1 MKLRHSRDR
10 RIPFPLPAAL
20 LLVSLSLPVSAIT
33 WDNSN
38 ATGAWSTG
46 ANWDTNTEPTSA
58 DDVVLPSGLAGTI
71 TLSNGE
77 NAKSLQFDDAY
88 TLSAGG
94 LTLATASTINVANG
108 ITAAINTTL
117 TLTGG
122 SAKTGDGTLV
132 LGSGN
137 INATGIAINGGRL
150 RITHASALG
159 AAGASVNAG
168 AFLEISGTIS
178 PNTPI
183 SLKNNGTV
191 SGIGTPTSN
200 GILAIDPL
208 ASAVTLATD
217 ASGDVLTLSTAANDL
232 TGGGASTVVNIGGP
246 GAIRLNTGSNF
257 AGSWNIP
264 TGRLELANA
273 TALGTGATS
282 VTLSGG
288 TLSARTTA
296 AITFSGPGANLLLTA
311 DSSILSDRTT
321 ATAGVNNTFGSL
333 SMGNHTLTVAPGQT
347 VTSGTAAITLGD
359 LTLTGNPVLAVND
372 SAAVNGKLTT
382 GSLLGGGIARTITKT
397 GAGDLSVTGGSTDLP
412 AGSTFTAT
420 GGGIIELLFPD
431 LGTDTT
437 VNIAAAQNPLG
448 QSTISITDGG
458 LRLIAN
464 GASTTTPQQTFVL
477 PSTVTLGG
485 SVTLDPDRKSSGG
498 GKIFELPGL
507 TLATGT
513 VLGMAGDNTF
523 GIRLTGPL
531 ALQGNATLKGTD
543 TAGKDGLLILDGGI
557 SGGVSTALTIGGGT
571 SPINLT
577 INTAGTYGGGTTMSG
592 GNATL
597 NAANALGTGSLSM
610 SGGILTVNTD
620 GALNGTLNLTGGTLR
635 VTDTNALASNP
646 ISLNGGTLDFRN
658 NTNATITTGALTVSG
673 ASGISIGGSGSGGI
687 FDFPQLNVSGDST
700 LTVTPAT
707 TAFTPNFQNI
717 ALAGNLTLTN
727 TNTSR
732 IQTITED
739 GFPRTL
745 IKAGVGTLELEG
757 IGNHSGGTEVIA
769 GTLLVKNAAA
779 LGSGSLT
786 LGATSGTATATAAFS
801 TSLVIPNNLVV
812 RSGGSG
818 VLTFDS
824 PSGAVTWNGNLS
836 LQKAVTFDNGSSTLV
851 STFNGVIS
859 GSGNITKISAGEIAL
874 TNAANTFSGAIA
886 LNDGTLSVTSDGA
899 LGNPANVTT
908 LAGDAVLKIDG
919 TFASSHTFAFT
930 GTTNNLSVSG
940 ANEFTLN
947 VPLAGAGTFIKSG
960 TGIMTIAPGV
970 DSSSTRSGA
979 ISSVTGGILRVQGV
993 KNLSDTGIIT
1003 LNGGGTIEFLRDADT
1018 TFPHPVTADG
1028 TGTLHVGRAIGGSG
1042 NNGRHTLG
1050 TLSMAA
1056 GNLTVT
1062 GANGYGLSFGPAIL
1076 SSNSTITNN
1085 APAALVLAS
1094 LTGNP
1099 TTTRTLTLGGTGD
1112 IQIAGATSEGET
1124 GSYAITKTGPGTLRF
1139 GTSLVEFGRIT
1150 TVQDGTLDLNG
1161 LSHAVNALT
1170 MGGAASVTGAR
1181 LVTGAGG
1188 SLQLGGTLTFNS
1200 AALQAGAII
1209 TGNLDLGAA
1218 SRSFSIANNSV
1229 VAADLTIDGPISGSA
1244 GAAIAKSGSGTL
1256 RLTGAGNTQPGLV
1269 SVTAGTLELAKSS
1282 GDAIGSGGLSIINN
1296 GSVVRLAANEQI
1308 LNSTAVAMGNS
1319 GFFELNN
1326 FTETT
1331 GPVTFT
1337 QTSPNQYGAI
1347 KTGPTGTLVLGG
1359 DLTFNNNSDN
1369 NVTTSERN
1377 ILITSTGDKFVP
1389 ASGGTL
1395 DLGGATRTI
1404 HVATTTVGANETKA
1418 NATIETRIINGGILK
1433 TGPRTLFLTNPDNTF
1448 NGGLTIAQGFIRPGS
1463 GTSLGLGPVTFT
1475 NAPGV
1480 AAGIDFAD
1488 ITGTLANQI
1497 ATGNGGVASFTY
1509 SAPAPNTLVL
1519 SGGFDIAGE
1528 LLLNVVNGTVI
1539 KDNSAVLDVTGAI
1552 DDAAG
1557 TFGLRKTGNGTLKL
1571 ATGNTFG
1578 GGTVIEKGILAIA
1591 ADSAL
1596 GNTAAPLTI
1605 NGGCLASSAS
1615 FVLNRNVTIG
1625 TNGGNLR
1632 SNEINQ
1638 TLEIAGALEWSSS
1651 TTSVDGIGRTVISG
1665 STSGPG
1671 GDLVIGSP
1679 VAFATGTTNQNSWN
1693 SRVCLQ
1699 GAAAL
1704 PAGNLSIVNNAV
1716 LELGN
1721 GDFTRSLGTGFGE
1734 VQLPTSYG
1742 AGWAAVGADRSVN
1755 IGGAGSLL
1763 LWGQPSPAFLHHP
1776 SFGVGSLI
1784 LGSISATHT
1793 VDFQNPLDFDNA
1805 VSSVSRRITTND
1817 GAAVVDARL
1826 SGDLGLATSL
1836 NNVDFDIVSNGTLE
1850 ITGDILGPVYLTLSG
1865 TGKTVL
1871 SGDNDLPGQIVVLQG
1886 TLEFA
1891 NDSSFGA
1898 PNYIHVSAGAIL
1910 DASAITVPV
1919 AISPGG
1925 FYNQIDVDGVLDGS
1939 VLVKGSLVGAG
1950 QITGN
1955 VTVDPFSTVSPSQ
1968 GGTLRIDGDLT
1979 MSPGA
1984 NFNFDIQGTVPE
1996 QEYTRIKVTGGVTI
2010 DGPPPFNPFN
2020 VILPPGFTGTLP
2032 LILNDGD
2039 DAINGIFVNHPEGT
2053 IIPLFD
2059 FENRSLQITYLA
2071 NGDGGSVGN
2080 DFAVIVVGMGSTS
2093 NLSVTASGPIAVD
2106 LGAGFTINYNI
2117 GSTGPALAADRI
2129 LTVTKPA
2136 GVGFA
2141 LPHPANSTISGN
2153 TMTIALPAAAVPD
2166 SIPLA
2171 VNFTAPAVT
2180 SAASI
2185 VALVSSATTTD
2196 PVPANN
2202 SSTTTIAVL
2211 AGGVPAIDVFN
2222 VNTTTDK
2229 LTLGI
2234 DTINDITYVFQ
2245 RSLNLNQWSNVIPP
2259 FTGNGFPVQ
2268 FELDMNQTREFF
2280 RFGIT
2285 PAAPVGNGN

>member
-1 MKLRHSRDR
+1 M
-10 RIPFPLPAAL
+10 
-20 LLVSLSLPVSAIT
+20 
-33 WDNSN
+33 
-38 ATGAWSTG
+38 
-46 ANWDTNTEPTSA
+46 
-58 DDVVLPSGLAGTI
+58 
-71 TLSNGE
+71 
-77 NAKSLQFDDAY
+77 
-88 TLSAGG
+88 
-94 LTLATASTINVANG
+94 
-108 ITAAINTTL
+108 
-117 TLTGG
+117 
-122 SAKTGDGTLV
+122 
-132 LGSGN
+132 
-137 INATGIAINGGRL
+137 
-150 RITHASALG
+150 
-159 AAGASVNAG
+159 
-168 AFLEISGTIS
+168 
-178 PNTPI
+178 
-183 SLKNNGTV
+183 
-191 SGIGTPTSN
+191 
-200 GILAIDPL
+200 
-208 ASAVTLATD
+208 
-217 ASGDVLTLSTAANDL
+217 
-232 TGGGASTVVNIGGP
+232 
-246 GAIRLNTGSNF
+246 
-257 AGSWNIP
+257 
-264 TGRLELANA
+264 
-273 TALGTGATS
+273 
-282 VTLSGG
+282 
-288 TLSARTTA
+288 
-296 AITFSGPGANLLLTA
+296 
-311 DSSILSDRTT
+311 
-321 ATAGVNNTFGSL
+321 
-333 SMGNHTLTVAPGQT
+333 
-347 VTSGTAAITLGD
+347 TSGTAGITLGN
-359 LTLTGNPVLAVND
+359 LTVTGNPVLAVND
-372 SAAVNGKLTT
+372 IGAVNGKLIT

-397 GAGDLSVTGGSTDLP
+397 GAGDLTVTGGSTDLS
-412 AGSTFTAT
+412 AGSAFNSS
-420 GGGIIELLFPD
+420 GGGTIEMSFPE
-431 LGTDTT
+431 LGADPT
-437 VNIAAAQNPLG
+437 VNVTTAQNPFG

-464 GASTTTPQQTFVL
+464 GANNVTPPQTFVL
-477 PSTVTLGG
+477 PSTINLGG
-485 SVTLDPDRKSSGG
+485 AITLDPDRKSLGG

-513 VLGMAGDNTF
+513 VLSMAGDNTF
-523 GIRLTGPL
+523 GVLLTGPL
-531 ALQGNATLKGTD
+531 ALQGNATVKGAD
-543 TAGKDGLLILDGGI
+543 TAGKDGLLTLNGGI
-557 SGGVSTALTIGGGT
+557 SGAPATPLSIGGGA
-571 SPINLT
+571 SPLNLT
-577 INTAGTYGGGTTMSG
+577 INAAGTYGGGTTMSG
-592 GNATL
+592 GNVTL
-597 NAANALGTGSLSM
+597 NSANALGTGPLAM
-610 SGGILTVNTD
+610 SGGNLIVNTD

-635 VTDTNALASNP
+635 VNDTNALAFNP

-673 ASGISIGGSGSGGI
+673 ASGISIGNNGSGSSQI
-687 FDFPQLNVSGDST
+687 FDFPQLHVSGDST
-700 LTVTPAT
+700 LTVTPVT
-707 TAFTPNFQNI
+707 TTFVPNFQNI

-739 GFPRTL
+739 GFPRTV
-745 IKAGVGTLELEG
+745 IKAGAGTLELEG
-757 IGNHSGGTEVIA
+757 TGSHSGGTEVVA
-769 GTLLVKNAAA
+769 GTLFVKSATA
-779 LGSGSLT
+779 LGSGALT
-786 LGATSGTATATAAFS
+786 LGATSGTATAIAAFS
-801 TSLVIPNNLVV
+801 SSLVIPNNLVV

-824 PSGAVTWNGNLS
+824 PSGAVTWNGNLF
-836 LQKAVTFDNGSSTLV
+836 LQKAVTFDNGSSTLA

-874 TNAANTFSGAIA
+874 TNAASTFSGAIA
-886 LNDGTLSVTSDGA
+886 INDGTLSITTDGA
-899 LGNPANVTT
+899 LGNPANIVT

-919 TFASSHTFAFT
+919 TFASTNTLAFT

-947 VPLAGAGTFIKSG
+947 SPLAGAGTFIKSG

-979 ISSVTGGILRVQGV
+979 ISSVTGGILRVQGA

-1003 LNGGGTIEFLRDADT
+1003 LSGGTIEFLRDADT

-1028 TGTLHVGRAIGGSG
+1028 TGTIHVGRAIGGSG

-1062 GANGYGLSFGPAIL
+1062 GANGYGLSFGPAII

-1099 TTTRTLTLGGTGD
+1099 TTTRTLTIGGTGD
-1112 IQIAGATSEGET
+1112 IQIAGATSEVEV
-1124 GSYAITKTGPGTLRF
+1124 GSYAITKTGPGAVRF
-1139 GTSLVEFGRIT
+1139 GTSILEFGRIT
-1150 TVQDGTLDLNG
+1150 TIQDGTLDLNG

-1170 MGGAASVTGAR
+1170 MGGAASVLGAR

-1200 AALQAGAII
+1200 AASQAAAII

-1218 SRSFSIANNSV
+1218 SRNFAINNNTSLAV
-1229 VAADLTIDGPISGSA
+1229 DLTIDGPISGTA
-1244 GAAIAKSGSGTL
+1244 GAAIAKSGTGTL

-1282 GDAIGSGGLSIINN
+1282 GDTIGSGGLSISNN

-1308 LNSTAVAMGNS
+1308 LNSSAVAVGNS
-1319 GFFELNN
+1319 GFFELDN

-1337 QTSPNQYGAI
+1337 QTTPNQYGAI
-1347 KTGPTGTLVLGG
+1347 KTGPTGTLVLAGT
-1359 DLTFNNNSDN
+1359 LTFNNNSDN
-1369 NVTTSERN
+1369 SATTSERN
-1377 ILITSTGDKFVP
+1377 MLITSTGDKFVP
-1389 ASGGTL
+1389 AFGGTL

-1404 HVATTTVGANETKA
+1404 HVATTTVGTNETKA

-1463 GTSLGLGPVTFT
+1463 GTSLGLGPVNFT

-1497 ATGNGGVASFTY
+1497 ATGNGGIASFTY

-1519 SGGFDIAGE
+1519 SGGFEIAGE
-1528 LLLNVVNGTVI
+1528 LVLDVVNGTVI
-1539 KDNSAVLDVTGAI
+1539 KGNSAVLDVTGAI

-1578 GGTVIEKGILAIA
+1578 GATVIEKGILAIA

-1605 NGGCLASSAS
+1605 NGGCLANSAS
-1615 FVLNRNVTIG
+1615 FVLNRNVVIG
-1625 TNGGNLR
+1625 ANGGNLR

-1638 TLEIAGALEWSSS
+1638 TLEIAGALEWGSG
-1651 TTSVDGIGRTVISG
+1651 TTSIDGIGRTVISG

-1679 VAFATGTTNQNSWN
+1679 VAFAPGNTDQNSWN

-1721 GDFTRSLGTGFGE
+1721 GDFTRPLGTGPGE

-1755 IGGAGSLL
+1755 IGGAASLL
-1763 LWGQPSPAFLHHP
+1763 LWGQTTPAFLHHP
-1776 SFGVGSLI
+1776 AFGVGALV

-1793 VDFQNPLDFDNA
+1793 VDLQNPLDFNNA
-1805 VSSVSRRITTND
+1805 VSSVSRRIITND

-1826 SGDLGLATSL
+1826 SGDLGLPTSL

-1865 TGKTVL
+1865 AGKTVL

-1898 PNYIHVSAGAIL
+1898 PNYIYVSAGAIL
-1910 DASAITVPV
+1910 DASAMTVPV
-1919 AISPGG
+1919 AINPGG
-1925 FYNQIDVDGVLDGS
+1925 FFNQIDVDGVLDGS
-1939 VLVKGSLVGAG
+1939 VQVKGSLVGAG

-1955 VTVDPFSTVSPSQ
+1955 VTVDPFSTVSPNFAGS
-1968 GGTLRIDGDLT
+1968 LRIDGNLT

-1984 NFNFDIQGTVPE
+1984 NLNFEIQGIVPE

-2053 IIPLFD
+2053 VILLFD

-2071 NGDGGSVGN
+2071 NGDGGAVGN
-2080 DFAVIVVGMGSTS
+2080 DFAVIVVGTGSSS
-2093 NLSVTASGPIAVD
+2093 NLSVTASGPGAVD
-2106 LGAGFTINYNI
+2106 LGAGFTINYNV

-2129 LTVTKPA
+2129 LTITKPA
-2136 GVGFA
+2136 AVGFA
-2141 LPHPANSTISGN
+2141 LPHPVNSAINGN
-2153 TMTIALPAAAVPD
+2153 AMTIPLPAVVVPD

-2171 VNFTAPAVT
+2171 VNFTAPPVT

-2185 VALVSSATTTD
+2185 VATVSSATTTD

-2211 AGGVPAIDVFN
+2211 AGGVPSINVFTI
-2222 VNTTTDK
+2222 NTATNK
-2229 LTLGI
+2229 VTLGI
-2234 DTINDITYVFQ
+2234 DTIDDITYVFQ
-2245 RSLNLNQWSNVIPP
+2245 RSLNLEQWSNVVPP
-2259 FTGNGFPVQ
+2259 FTGNGLPTQ

-2280 RFGIT
+2280 RFGI
-2285 PAAPVGNGN
+2285 PPSAPGGSGN